1 MKALI
6 LVDIQNDFVEG
17 GALAVPD
24 GSAVVSIANRLQKVF
39 PLVVATQ
46 DFHPSDHASFAANH
60 SGRAIGDVI
69 DLYGLLQIL
78 WPVHCVQGTSGA
90 AFVDSLDM
98 IAVQAIFPKGTDP
111 SIDSYSGF
119 FDNGKRKATGLHEY
133 LQEKGVTEVYVVGLA
148 TDYCVKYTA
157 LDSAAL
163 GYETFVVVDACR
175 GVNIQPTDSTKAL
188 QVMES
193 AGIQLVN
200 SRDILEI

>member
-24 GSAVVSIANRLQKVF
+24 GNAVVSIANRLQKVF
-39 PLVVATQ
+39 PLVIATQ

-60 SGRAIGDVI
+60 SGSEIGDVI

-78 WPVHCVQGTSGA
+78 WPVHCVQGTTGA

-98 IAVQAIFPKGTDP
+98 SAVQAIFPKGTDP

-119 FDNGKRKATGLHEY
+119 FDNSKRKATGLHEY

-163 GYETFVVVDACR
+163 GYQTFVVADACR
-175 GVNIQPTDSTKAL
+175 GVNIQPNDSDDAL
-188 QVMES
+188 RVMEA

-200 SRDILEI
+200 SQDILEG

>member
-46 DFHPSDHASFAANH
+46 DFHPSDHASFANNH

-119 FDNGKRKATGLHEY
+119 FDNGKRKATGLHDY

-157 LDSAAL
+157 LDSVAL

-188 QVMES
+188 RVMES